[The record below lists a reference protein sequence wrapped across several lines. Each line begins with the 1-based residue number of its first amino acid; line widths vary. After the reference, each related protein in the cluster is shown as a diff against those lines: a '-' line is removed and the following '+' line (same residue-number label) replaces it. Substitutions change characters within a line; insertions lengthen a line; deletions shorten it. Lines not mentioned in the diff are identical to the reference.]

1 MHYSKF
7 PKMVFD
13 DLNRISEI
21 PIYRASN
28 KFKKI
33 ESGVLYY
40 SNPQDLLSRLELLGG
55 SIAAGNDLVKE
66 RFTQTAHT
74 LNEIGVINNDELN
87 KFIKEYVI
95 Y

>member
-1 MHYSKF
+1 MA
-7 PKMVFD
+7 FD

-28 KFKKI
+28 RKKI

-74 LNEIGVINNDELN
+74 LNEIGVINNYQLN